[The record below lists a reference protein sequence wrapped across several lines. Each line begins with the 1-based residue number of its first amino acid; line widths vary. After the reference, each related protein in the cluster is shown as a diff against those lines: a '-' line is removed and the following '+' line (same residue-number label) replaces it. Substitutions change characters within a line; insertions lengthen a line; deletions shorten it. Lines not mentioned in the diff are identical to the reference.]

1 MREEEQ
7 PMALEDL
14 GLEVRIL
21 SNLIYNRLN
30 QTTVEVENLTIHQY
44 WILSYLTANL
54 DKEVYQKEIEQL
66 FSIKRSTTNEMLRTM
81 ETRGFIRRT
90 VSSEDARRNILSVTE
105 EGIAAREQLDQ
116 DLSRLML
123 QFFGDIPRS
132 ELEQF
137 QCTLQTLRHNIE

>member
-1 MREEEQ
+1 
-7 PMALEDL
+7 MALEDL

-30 QTTVEVENLTIHQY
+30 QATMEIENLTIHQY

-66 FSIKRSTTNEMLRTM
+66 LFIKRSTTNEMLRTM
-81 ETRGFIRRT
+81 EMRGFIRRT

-116 DLSRLML
+116 NLSQFMMRL
-123 QFFGDIPRS
+123 FGDIPHS

-137 QCTLQTLRHNIE
+137 QQTLQTLRHNIE

>member
-1 MREEEQ
+1 
-7 PMALEDL
+7 MALEDL

-30 QTTVEVENLTIHQY
+30 QTTMEIDNLTIHQY

-54 DKEVYQKEIEQL
+54 DKEIYQKEIEQL

-81 ETRGFIRRT
+81 EMRGFIRRT

-116 DLSRLML
+116 NLGQFML
-123 QFFGDIPRS
+123 QFFGDIPHS

-137 QCTLQTLRHNIE
+137 QRTLQTLRHNIE

>member
-1 MREEEQ
+1 
-7 PMALEDL
+7 MALEEL

-30 QTTVEVENLTIHQY
+30 QITMEVENLTIHQY
-44 WILSYLTANL
+44 WILSYLTVNL
-54 DKEVYQKEIEQL
+54 DKEVHQKEIEHF

-90 VSSEDARRNILSVTE
+90 VSSKDSRRNILSVTE
-105 EGIAAREQLDQ
+105 EGIKAREQLDQ
-116 DLSRLML
+116 ELHQIML
-123 QFFGDIPRS
+123 RFFGDIPRS

-137 QCTLQTLRHNIE
+137 QRTLKTLRHNIE

>member
-1 MREEEQ
+1 ME
-7 PMALEDL
+7 LEDL

-21 SNLIYNRLN
+21 SNLIYNRMN
-30 QTTVEVENLTIHQY
+30 QTAMEIENLTIHQY
-44 WILSYLTANL
+44 WILSYLTTNL

-116 DLSRLML
+116 DLGQFML

-137 QCTLQTLRHNIE
+137 QRTLQTLRRNIE

>member
-1 MREEEQ
+1 ME
-7 PMALEDL
+7 LEDL

-21 SNLIYNRLN
+21 SNLIYNRMN
-30 QTTVEVENLTIHQY
+30 QTAMEVENLTIHQY

-90 VSSEDARRNILSVTE
+90 VSTEDARRNILSVTE
-105 EGIAAREQLDQ
+105 EGIKAREQLDQ
-116 DLSRLML
+116 ELNQIML
-123 QFFGDIPRS
+123 RFFGDIPRS

-137 QCTLQTLRHNIE
+137 QRTLQTLRHNIE